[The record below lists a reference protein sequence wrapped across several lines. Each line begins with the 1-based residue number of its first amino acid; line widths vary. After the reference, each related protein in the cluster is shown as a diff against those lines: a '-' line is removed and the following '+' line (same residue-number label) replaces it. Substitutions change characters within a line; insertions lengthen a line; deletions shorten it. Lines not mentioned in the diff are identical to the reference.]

1 MSKFKNTPVRINI
14 QIEEE
19 IRKQYKKKCIDLDT
33 TLSDR
38 IRLLIIK
45 DINNEIL

>member
-14 QIEEE
+14 QIDND
-19 IRKQYKKKCIDLDT
+19 IRKQYKKKCVDMET

-38 IRLLIIK
+38 VRLLIIK
-45 DINNEIL
+45 DINNEIK